1 MPILAVVLV
10 LLLVVFVVLPL
21 VGVALWL
28 VISTVVVGL
37 VLGALGRLVV
47 PGRQSLGLLATA
59 GVGIAGS
66 FVGSLL
72 GRLLSVGGFVTFLLQ
87 VAVAAG
93 GVVLVESRA
102 RQLRGGGRR
111 PLSR

>member
-1 MPILAVVLV
+1 MSILAVVVV

-28 VISTVVVGL
+28 VVSTVVVGL

-47 PGRQSLGLLATA
+47 PGRQSMGLLATA
-59 GVGIAGS
+59 GIGIAGS

-72 GRLLSVGGFVTFLLQ
+72 GRLLSTGGFVTLLLQ
-87 VAVAAG
+87 VAAAAG
-93 GVVLVESRA
+93 GVLLVENRA
-102 RQLRGGGRR
+102 RQLPGGRR